1 MSRLIYY
8 VESNLVWFVIIVA
21 GLGLVLPEAGKYLQ
35 PLIGL
40 LLAALMFIISLT
52 FDAHAVRLVL
62 RKTSRQF
69 LALILVN
76 GPMWLAGLLTGRLFF
91 WQWDPRVTDT

>member
-40 LLAALMFIISLT
+40 LLAALMF
-52 FDAHAVRLVL
+52 
-62 RKTSRQF
+62 
-69 LALILVN
+69 
-76 GPMWLAGLLTGRLFF
+76 
-91 WQWDPRVTDT
+91 